1 MYEIPSAICDGLGN
15 VASRLW
21 LNGTNVSKMQGYV
34 KDVVGNVMPLG
45 TLLEKVSLVLW
56 VTLMLIGVSCGETAG

>member
-34 KDVVGNVMPLG
+34 KDVGNVMPLG